1 MNVTAKSEHSSLTN
15 QDVNWFLF
23 DETLWVTKYKEY
35 MQIDDS
41 IAYSMG
47 SFNWLYESN
56 DTVLFHKKDARFET
70 AVIGLSARIEL
81 GFADKYINYIF
92 IIILTIYFSN
102 NAFKAIIFFLISC
115 RKR

>member
-47 SFNWLYESN
+47 SFN
-56 DTVLFHKKDARFET
+56 
-70 AVIGLSARIEL
+70 
-81 GFADKYINYIF
+81 
-92 IIILTIYFSN
+92 
-102 NAFKAIIFFLISC
+102 
-115 RKR
+115 